1 MNERESAVALYTLLG
16 EFAQLRTKTVRDVD
30 AYEQVIWDSDIPL
43 QQGCDCIAWHRDVDY
58 ASDKPSLEVRRPR
71 LNAPPEPPELAQNWV
86 RREQLND
93 SSLDIPLLY
102 TALAGESAEAPHSAW
117 RITRKCRPRGT
128 RTSLST
134 GGRGLKRTV
143 ASKRGGARGRCHKPA
158 RAGHS
163 GPTPR
168 ISLGGSGSRRED
180 AVELSPP
187 DGTRAR

>member
-102 TALAGESAEAPHSAW
+102 TALAGESAEAPPLSLEDHPEVQAAW
-117 RITRKCRPRGT
+117 DTYIAEHWW
-128 RTSLST
+128 SW
-134 GGRGLKRTV
+134 
-143 ASKRGGARGRCHKPA
+143 AEED
-158 RAGHS
+158 
-163 GPTPR
+163 
-168 ISLGGSGSRRED
+168 RREQ
-180 AVELSPP
+180 AVRNVYMDLFSMFQRQQRLGETFEVVFGLGFLS
-187 DGTRAR
+187 